1 MGTNDG
7 AVEKEQWRKEE
18 RKIMLVVGIILLLIG
33 FLFGVPILWTAGL
46 VLAVIGLILW
56 IAEGAGASWGRRW
69 Y

>member
-18 RKIMLVVGIILLLIG
+18 RKIMLVVGIILHLIG